1 VTERV
6 FLRFLCPLSQKSKI
20 FASSPKGR
28 AKATYGGNPPDKREL
43 AELPIEMNP
52 RKAQAVPCGD
62 IFAVL
67 FFQSHDLIDPAL
79 MPGISGEGSSQP
91 GIGDL

>member
-28 AKATYGGNPPDKREL
+28 AKATYGGNLPDKGQFEHSNKVTIR
-43 AELPIEMNP
+43 
-52 RKAQAVPCGD
+52 AV
-62 IFAVL
+62 V
-67 FFQSHDLIDPAL
+67 QSNDTRQT
-79 MPGISGEGSSQP
+79 ISPEIVRGY
-91 GIGDL
+91 